1 MLVLVSHVVCFLALA
16 AGSVQDLLTTEV
28 SDQIPAVAV
37 VSGILL
43 HGAASY
49 LGSTWMP
56 LKWSLAVGAAFSVYG
71 WGMYYMGMWG
81 GADAFSL
88 SALGFAAP
96 YGLSG
101 FGLMH
106 SVNLFVNIMIVG
118 FAYTLLYAFYKAYET
133 GGVVESTFEKIVD
146 EKIRFLSEIALAS
159 AFGAF
164 ALQVFNANIWCPV
177 LAVSMVFLYRFL
189 KQLEDGV
196 MVAEKPV
203 EDLEE
208 GEVVTSGEVGKQV
221 KGITQEEIDS
231 LDVDKVTVKTGVRF
245 VPVFP
250 IALLITDFY
259 GGGMQFLV
267 MLFSL

>member
-1 MLVLVSHVVCFLALA
+1 MLVLVSHAVCFLTLA
-16 AGSVQDLLTTEV
+16 AGSIQDLLTTEV
-28 SDQIPAVAV
+28 SDQIPATAVA
-37 VSGILL
+37 SGILL
-43 HGAASY
+43 HAAASY

-56 LKWSLAVGAAFSVYG
+56 LKWSIAAGAVFSIYG
-71 WGMYYMGMWG
+71 WGMYYIGMWG

-101 FGLMH
+101 IGAMH
-106 SVNLFVNIMIVG
+106 AVNLFVNIMIVG
-118 FAYTLLYAFYKAYET
+118 FVYTLIYAFYKAYDT
-133 GGVVESTFEKIVD
+133 GGVVESTVEEIVD

-159 AFGAF
+159 AFGAV
-164 ALQVFNANIWCPV
+164 ALQVFNANILYPV

-196 MVAEKPV
+196 MVTEKQV

-221 KGITQEEIDS
+221 KGITQAEIDS
-231 LDVDKVTVKTGVRF
+231 LDVGKVTVKTGVRF

-250 IALLITDFY
+250 IALLITDLY
-259 GGGMQFLV
+259 GGGMGFLM